1 MAMESSQDDAAERAR
16 EYVALQASR
25 LRALGPAAGKG
36 DDDAVHDARTATR
49 RLRTALGVC
58 SPLVADAARLGDEL
72 RDVGRT
78 LGAARDPAVELA
90 WFREALD
97 SLPDDDVR
105 VRARLV
111 ESRLA
116 ARQAGLLVLRRQLR
130 SAAHAHLLAQLDAAV
145 ADAWPP
151 DEGAIVRRAAREW
164 RRLDRALAA
173 IDEGGRDERDVALH
187 AARRQA
193 RRARYASEVVGPD
206 AKRSVDR
213 AEQLQEA
220 LGTHHDAVLVR
231 AILAE
236 VALQARAAG
245 EDTSAYDRLTKL
257 ADDSADQAEHA
268 ARRAAHRAGAAGHR
282 AWMT

>member
-1 MAMESSQDDAAERAR
+1 MESSQDDAAERAR
-16 EYVALQASR
+16 EYVALQAAR
-25 LRALGPAAGKG
+25 LRALGPAAGEG

-105 VRARLV
+105 VRARLL
-111 ESRLA
+111 ENRSA
-116 ARQAGLLVLRRQLR
+116 ARQAGLVALRRELR
-130 SAAHAHLLAQLDAAV
+130 SAAHAHLLAQLDAVV

-151 DEGAIVRRAAREW
+151 DEGSIVRRAAREW

-173 IDEGGRDERDVALH
+173 IDDPARDERDVALH

-193 RRARYASEVVGPD
+193 RSARYAAEIVGPD
-206 AKRSVDR
+206 AKRSVER
-213 AEQLQEA
+213 AQQLQDA
-220 LGTHHDAVLVR
+220 LGTHHDVVLVR

-236 VALQARAAG
+236 VVLQALAAG
-245 EDTSAYDRLTKL
+245 EDTSAYDLLTTL
-257 ADDSADQAEHA
+257 ADDSAEQAEHA
-268 ARRAAHRAGAAGHR
+268 ARHAAQRARASGHR
-282 AWMT
+282 RWMT